1 MDAEFIDLLTNKTL
15 ILGVAITRIAAAFL
29 VLPLFSN
36 ELVPAT
42 VRNSIFVSFALIVMV
57 MHVPVS
63 IEIQQSAQWLL
74 LIGKELF
81 IGIAIGVFFGVFIWA
96 FEAAGTVVDTQIG
109 SSIATIFDPVSGHE
123 VTLIGELL
131 AKWAIYVFVSSGGLL
146 LFAIAL
152 LESYQS
158 WPIEQIPPDLP
169 AAAVSLFT
177 AEFMRFMTLTL
188 MIAAPIMIIVFM
200 IDLSM
205 GLVNRFAQQL
215 NVLFLAISIKSLAAL
230 LVLIALLPLLGQ
242 QLIDQMFENN
252 EQLLVNLEAVLGS
265 GKEQ

>member
-1 MDAEFIDLLTNKTL
+1 M
-15 ILGVAITRIAAAFL
+15 
-29 VLPLFSN
+29 
-36 ELVPAT
+36 
-42 VRNSIFVSFALIVMV
+42 
-57 MHVPVS
+57 
-63 IEIQQSAQWLL
+63 
-74 LIGKELF
+74 
-81 IGIAIGVFFGVFIWA
+81 
-96 FEAAGTVVDTQIG
+96 
-109 SSIATIFDPVSGHE
+109 
-123 VTLIGELL
+123 
-131 AKWAIYVFVSSGGLL
+131 